1 MKYNRDITQAMQE
14 VREELLIAVQKFP
27 PMHSAH
33 EGFAV
38 IHEEFDELK
47 AEIWKNPER
56 RDIEAMHAEAV
67 QLAAMCVRLMVDI
80 TLPALQESHEAARR
94 LEKAEKGEE

>member
-1 MKYNRDITQAMQE
+1 MSYNPDMAQAMQE
-14 VREELLIAVQKFP
+14 VREELLSAVQKFA

-38 IHEEFDELK
+38 IHEELDELWE
-47 AEIWKNPER
+47 EIKKSPKK

-67 QLAAMCVRLMVDI
+67 QVCAMSMRFLLDI
-80 TLPALQESHEAARR
+80 TLPALQEAR
-94 LEKAEKGEE
+94 ETVAD

>member
-1 MKYNRDITQAMQE
+1 MIYNPDMAQAMQE
-14 VREELLIAVQKFP
+14 VREELLSAVQKFP

-47 AEIWKNPER
+47 AEVWKSPKK

-67 QLAAMCVRLMVDI
+67 QLAAMAIRLMVDI
-80 TLPALQESHEAARR
+80 TLPALQEARET
-94 LEKAEKGEE
+94 LTD